1 MFYMFNEDVGYSLE
15 EAEQDAFIDRMVEHY
30 YSNQEGDRDW
40 YELTNKE
47 KHEFEILFREYE
59 EEKTKKNEIIYN
71 PFKYY
76 MVSR

>member
-1 MFYMFNEDVGYSLE
+1 MFNEDVGYSLA
-15 EAEQDAFIDRMVEHY
+15 EAEQDAFIDKMIEHY
-30 YSNQEGDRDW
+30 YSNQEDDRDW

-59 EEKTKKNEIIYN
+59 EEKMQENERIYN